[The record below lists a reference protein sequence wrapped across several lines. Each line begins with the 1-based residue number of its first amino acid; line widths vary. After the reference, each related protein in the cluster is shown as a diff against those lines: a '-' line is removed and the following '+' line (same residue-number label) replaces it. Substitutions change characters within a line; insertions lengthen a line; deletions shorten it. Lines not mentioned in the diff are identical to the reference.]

1 MPMRKFLGAA
11 LAACIAS
18 TGIAPVPRAQE
29 RQPDAFA
36 AKLPEGPGKDS
47 VLEFCAGACHQADKI
62 LAAHKTAE
70 EWHVTVLQ
78 MQRNGA
84 QLFPEDVD
92 TVTKYLTSY
101 LSTDVRTGAG
111 K

>member
-1 MPMRKFLGAA
+1 
-11 LAACIAS
+11 
-18 TGIAPVPRAQE
+18 
-29 RQPDAFA
+29 
-36 AKLPEGPGKDS
+36 
-47 VLEFCAGACHQADKI
+47 
-62 LAAHKTAE
+62 
-70 EWHVTVLQ
+70 